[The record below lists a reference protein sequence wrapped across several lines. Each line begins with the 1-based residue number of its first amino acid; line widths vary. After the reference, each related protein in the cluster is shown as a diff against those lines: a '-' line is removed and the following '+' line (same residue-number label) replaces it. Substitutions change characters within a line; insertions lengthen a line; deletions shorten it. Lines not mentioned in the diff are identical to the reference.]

1 MKAKA
6 FVLQVVHLSQT
17 RYGNHKVPKRGAS
30 HMQQFL
36 TSTSVHPKQGVSKT
50 RLIHRGSV

>member
-36 TSTSVHPKQGVSKT
+36 TSTSAHPKQGVSKT
-50 RLIHRGSV
+50 HLIHRGSV